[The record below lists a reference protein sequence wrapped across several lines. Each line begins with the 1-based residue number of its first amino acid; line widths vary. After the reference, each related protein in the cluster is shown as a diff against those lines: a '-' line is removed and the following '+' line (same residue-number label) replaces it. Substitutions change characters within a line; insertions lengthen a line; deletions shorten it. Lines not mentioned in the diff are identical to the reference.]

1 MNKIKATK
9 KEMREN
15 YFIIGISYCL
25 AENLLQYQKPIA
37 YSSGSYGW
45 ACDYYLVNGTVISPG
60 YSPLSS
66 KNAVGSYQMIK
77 DYDKK
82 AEIIRTNG
90 GNYDQRRE
98 AVNTLLCEFVEQAK
112 KNAIKEHND
121 KIKKGE

>member
-25 AENLLQYQKPIA
+25 AQNLLHYERPIA
-37 YSSGSYGW
+37 YSSGVYGW
-45 ACDYYLVNGTVISPG
+45 ACDYYLVNGVVISTG

-66 KNAVGSYQMIK
+66 KNAVASYQMIK

-82 AEIIRTNG
+82 AEIIRING
-90 GNYDQRRE
+90 SNYDQTKE
-98 AVNTLLCEFVEQAK
+98 AINTLLCEFVEQAK
-112 KNAIKEHND
+112 KNAR
-121 KIKKGE
+121 KGE